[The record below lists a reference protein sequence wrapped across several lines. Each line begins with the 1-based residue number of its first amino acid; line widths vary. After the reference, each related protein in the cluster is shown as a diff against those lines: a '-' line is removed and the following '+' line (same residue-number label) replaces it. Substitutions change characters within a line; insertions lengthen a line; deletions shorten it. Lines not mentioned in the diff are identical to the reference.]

1 MNWASCNDCDCDFY
15 FLMTFLL
22 NFIDNKTVFNG
33 RMILLMDLLNLI
45 GININYVFT
54 LTFMEKK
61 NHQLKMDLWK
71 MNHFQ
76 SCFMYD
82 YALLV
87 SYHHL

>member
-1 MNWASCNDCDCDFY
+1 
-15 FLMTFLL
+15 MTFLL

-61 NHQLKMDLWK
+61 NHQLKMD
-71 MNHFQ
+71 FVEDEPF
-76 SCFMYD
+76 SV
-82 YALLV
+82 LLYV
-87 SYHHL
+87 

>member
-1 MNWASCNDCDCDFY
+1 
-15 FLMTFLL
+15 MTFLL

-82 YALLV
+82 YALKTILV

>member
-1 MNWASCNDCDCDFY
+1 MNWASCKDFCDFY

-33 RMILLMDLLNLI
+33 RMILLMELLNLI

-61 NHQLKMDLWK
+61 SPVKNG
-71 MNHFQ
+71 F
-76 SCFMYD
+76 CGR
-82 YALLV
+82 
-87 SYHHL
+87 